1 MEPKKVNGILIENNK
16 RNKEIVKVSIIG
28 IIANVFLSGF
38 KAVIGFITG
47 SIAIVLD
54 AVNNISDAAGT
65 MIYVVGEELIPESQ
79 VGKHSNLGTIGFAC
93 GFILMMILDVAL
105 G

>member
-1 MEPKKVNGILIENNK
+1 
-16 RNKEIVKVSIIG
+16 
-28 IIANVFLSGF
+28 
-38 KAVIGFITG
+38 
-47 SIAIVLD
+47 
-54 AVNNISDAAGT
+54 
-65 MIYVVGEELIPESQ
+65 MIYVVVEELIPESQ